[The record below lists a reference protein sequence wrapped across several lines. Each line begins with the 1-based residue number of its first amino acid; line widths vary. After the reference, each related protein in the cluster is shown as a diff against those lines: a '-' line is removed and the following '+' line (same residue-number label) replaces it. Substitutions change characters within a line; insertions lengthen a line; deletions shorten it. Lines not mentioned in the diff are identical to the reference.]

1 MNMIYGVISRLLK
14 YLFPARECVK
24 PCAGVQ
30 PKPKKPKA
38 MKSKKSKAAAPKKGG
53 KKGCK

>member
-1 MNMIYGVISRLLK
+1 MNYVKKLFSQLVE
-14 YLFPARECVK
+14 YLFPARKCVK

-30 PKPKKPKA
+30 PKPKEPKA
-38 MKSKKSKAAAPKKGG
+38 VKSKKSKPMPSKKGG

>member
-1 MNMIYGVISRLLK
+1 MNKIKELFFSLIE
-14 YLFPARECVK
+14 YLFPARKCVK

-30 PKPKKPKA
+30 PKPEKPKA
-38 MKSKKSKAAAPKKGG
+38 VKSKKSKPMPSKKGG